1 MSNLPE
7 SLREIDLSN
16 HQSELSNQKGI
27 YFWFD
32 SNSKECVYIG
42 IACSKNGLKGRIS
55 KQRLNPKYLESRE
68 HKHSTND
75 HFQLKHAIIRL
86 SSKGVMKKCID
97 KSTFRKSIGRS
108 LELKPGDETC
118 SYLLA
123 NLNLKVHESSNVD
136 YLKSL
141 EKELIKKL
149 QPRFNT
155 SLKSIK

>member
-1 MSNLPE
+1 MSIFPE
-7 SLREIDLSN
+7 NLREIDLKN
-16 HQSELSNQKGI
+16 HQNELPVQKGI

-32 SNSKECVYIG
+32 KNSMECVYIG
-42 IACSKNGLKGRIS
+42 IACSKTGLKGRIS
-55 KQRLNPKYLESRE
+55 RQHLNPKYLESRE
-68 HKHSTND
+68 HKHATHD

-86 SSKGVMKKCID
+86 SSNGLMKKCID

-118 SYLLA
+118 SYILA